1 VRIFRCIVFAIT
13 LIWNAS
19 MAATPVLV
27 IHGGAGVI
35 RKDLTPEKE
44 KLVRADLET
53 ALTAGYTVLKS
64 GGSSIDVGSGDLGIL
79 NYAYALE
86 QLEAAFYTQVV
97 ATPAKDMDS
106 GELQCF
112 KTIRQHEVCHRE
124 FFKAALGANAIP
136 ALTPDFSKIDFTS
149 RNSVIATAKA
159 FEDLGVQA
167 YDGAGYL
174 INNADYLTIAGKIV
188 SVEARHAAYIRNLV
202 KFGDYAGSDVVDS
215 NGLNKASTI
224 AEVLTIA
231 NTFLKTKVSA
241 SNYGYTA

>member
-1 VRIFRCIVFAIT
+1 MKT
-13 LIWNAS
+13 E
-19 MAATPVLV
+19 TTEK
-27 IHGGAGVI
+27 HGEVNLARRSFLKLAGAGVASVGLLTVASC
-35 RKDLTPEKE
+35 RKTDESNLNPTGS
-44 KLVRADLET
+44 T
-53 ALTAGYTVLKS
+53 HFS